1 MTDDIEKLKMHS
13 PDLTAQNVDRIAALF
28 PGCVTEAKGP
38 DGTLCRM
45 IDFDLLRQEL
55 SDSIVDGPQER
66 YHLDW
71 PGKRQALITANA
83 PIAKTLRPV
92 RAESVDFDTTRNLF
106 IEGDNLEALKLLQET
121 YLGKVKMIYIDPPYN
136 TGNDFVYDDDFAES
150 AAEFLAKSNQM
161 DAAGN
166 RLVTNTQSNGRF
178 HSDWLSMM
186 YSRLKLARNLLT
198 VDGMIFISIDD
209 SEQGNLRGLCDEI
222 FGRENFV
229 ECFVWK
235 KSYGGGPKEKYAV
248 TQHEYILMYCRSMA
262 DLSPFA
268 LPYDPKKVDRYYSGR
283 DEHFETRGPYRLKP
297 LEATKSM
304 DARPNLVYEVQT
316 ADGEIIRPQRQ
327 WLWGKDRVLEALANN
342 HVIVIRNGD
351 KVTLNYKQYLKDEE
365 GVERGE
371 KPFSVIDGIYTQH
384 GTADLSVHFP
394 DAVVV
399 QFPKPV
405 ALIRQFIQIA
415 LSADPNAIILDFF
428 AGSATTAEAVFS
440 LPPEVQNGAQF
451 ILVQIPEETP
461 AGSPAR
467 KAGFSTIAEI
477 SKERI
482 RRAGAK
488 TLEGESHPDWSR
500 DVGFRVLKIDS
511 SNMADV
517 YYTPDATTQADLLL
531 RVDNIKQDRT
541 AEDLLFQVLLDWG
554 VDLTLPITRETVA
567 GKTVF
572 AVAGTALIAC
582 FDNGVDEALVKTLA
596 TRKPLRVVF
605 KDTGFKD
612 DATKINVKQIF
623 KSLSPDTDV
632 KAI

>member
-1 MTDDIEKLKMHS
+1 MSDEIEKLKMHS

-28 PGCVTEAKGP
+28 PGCVTEARGP
-38 DGTLCRM
+38 DGTLRRM

-55 SDSIVDGPQER
+55 SDSIVEGPQER

-150 AAEFLAKSNQM
+150 TAEFLAKSNQV
-161 DAAGN
+161 DGAGN

-222 FGRENFV
+222 FGHENFV

-415 LSADPNAIILDFF
+415 LSADPSAIILDFF

-488 TLEGESHPDWSR
+488 ALEGESHPDWNR

-517 YYTPDATTQADLLL
+517 YYTPDATTQADLLS
-531 RVDNIKQDRT
+531 RVDNIKQGRT

-554 VDLTLPITRETVA
+554 VDLTLPITRETVE

-572 AVAGTALIAC
+572 TVAGTALIAC